1 VPTAVP
7 VSKHRFP
14 YGRPGKFFEG
24 NSVSASN
31 SQNQQIVDEF
41 HANGGKVGGPFAT
54 TTLLLLTTTGA
65 RSGKQTISPVVCTVS
80 DDRLLIYASAAGRP
94 NNPAW
99 YHNLVANPDVT
110 VEFGTETFPA
120 RATVITG
127 AERDRLWAEQVA
139 RAPGFGEYQ
148 RNTTRTIPIVALER
162 KQHV

>member
-1 VPTAVP
+1 MST
-7 VSKHRFP
+7 
-14 YGRPGKFFEG
+14 
-24 NSVSASN
+24 SN

-80 DDRLLIYASAAGRP
+80 GDRLLIYASAAGRP

-120 RATVITG
+120 RAPI
-127 AERDRLWAEQVA
+127 RSS
-139 RAPGFGEYQ
+139 
-148 RNTTRTIPIVALER
+148 TTR
-162 KQHV
+162 